1 MSSNNSGGGNGGGGE
16 RRTITINPDFL
27 KLSGSGGTRKRR
39 KKTDTPADPT
49 KPIKI
54 KTNTKPKPSV
64 STLKKN
70 ILNMIRRH
78 QDDKYKSGVRLESK
92 MDDSSAVQKFNSEF
106 EDSLQ
111 FLSSLPKHT
120 DEKKMDTSYK
130 NHTIRNNVSMPLLSS
145 VPPVLNHSFLAPS
158 EMPMNQLQGIGQG
171 TGQPSST
178 PVFIKP
184 QYGCLKNGSLPTY
197 RIWKNKTQRQYPPL
211 PQSSPF
217 SNIPPNIQS
226 TRKPEMTL
234 PVSLNT
240 QMQEQKL
247 KQDIQE
253 LSRMK
258 QLKQKQEPMT
268 IIRPCKPRQKRI
280 LRRTY
285 HVGKSKL
292 QPRVT
297 VLVSNKTIRAQTN
310 LKSQELKQT
319 PIQDVKKYLLKHGF
333 IKVGTSSPN
342 DVLRKMYESAKL
354 ICGEIHNHNPE
365 NLLYNYFNDI
375 K

>member
-1 MSSNNSGGGNGGGGE
+1 MSSNNSGGGNGGGNGEGNGGGE
-16 RRTITINPDFL
+16 RRTIQINPDFL
-27 KLSGSGGTRKRR
+27 NLSGSSGTRKRR
-39 KKTDTPADPT
+39 KKTDNPSDPK

-54 KTNTKPKPSV
+54 KTNDKPKPSV

-78 QDDKYKSGVRLESK
+78 QDDKYKSGVRLQSK
-92 MDDSSAVQKFNSEF
+92 NDDSSIQKFNSEF
-106 EDSLQ
+106 EDSIQ
-111 FLSSLPKHT
+111 FLSSLQKHN
-120 DEKKMDTSYK
+120 DEKNKLDTSYK
-130 NHTIRNNVSMPLLSS
+130 NHTIRNNVSLPLLSPA
-145 VPPVLNHSFLAPS
+145 PPVLHSFLAPS
-158 EMPMNQLQGIGQG
+158 EMPMNRLQGIGQG
-171 TGQPSST
+171 IGPSSA

-197 RIWKNKTQRQYPPL
+197 RIWKNKTQRQYPGQQIQANQIPSSKPDMSL
-211 PQSSPF
+211 PISP
-217 SNIPPNIQS
+217 
-226 TRKPEMTL
+226 
-234 PVSLNT
+234 VA

-253 LSRMK
+253 MSRIK
-258 QLKQKQEPMT
+258 QLKQKQEPVT

-292 QPRVT
+292 QPRIT

-319 PIQDVKKYLLKHGF
+319 SIQDVKKYLLKHGF